1 MAKKN
6 GAQVGPNPLFD
17 VEAFK
22 QWQRERKATPEAF
35 QQFYKRSNF
44 VDRKL
49 RHKDGAGWTMLP
61 SKPEMRKLTD
71 PLTGQLYDMPI
82 NDYEDFLSFIRTDS
96 ELSELF
102 TKTGK
107 LKDAAT
113 PADYISYVFEK
124 SKRKIIVQEG
134 CGHIHLLEYSDFY
147 QLLRVTFV
155 SNGAV
160 VVYFR
165 VPGSVANVLIALAQ
179 SKASGTGRDKKPRH
193 ALGIYFWDLVRI
205 RGSVH
210 GSRYAFEYTSGTA
223 PSGRQG
229 GRKQGG
235 YYEVSTEPTVHH
247 FRKIVSDRREKL
259 TAGGKTARDDVEMQN
274 MLVDLKEVNKALADG
289 DMSKVANILNKYDI
303 DQRID
308 TTRAVY
314 VPTGQLVDEDK
325 IADVKRNLK
334 LAARGSAALI
344 AGEESDYHSELTG
357 AIDAYLSSS
366 GKTVKEY
373 EKYMT
378 DTVAQM
384 DARASLLSTS
394 HRRAYN
400 NLGKPHMDDEE
411 IDANIGADID
421 GRSAAALMRQ
431 EQYLIKM
438 GLWP

>member
-1 MAKKN
+1 MAKK
-6 GAQVGPNPLFD
+6 AAVTGPNPLYD
-17 VEAFK
+17 LEAFK

-35 QQFYKRSNF
+35 NQFYKRANIAE
-44 VDRKL
+44 RKL
-49 RHKDGAGWTMLP
+49 QHKDGAGWYTLP
-61 SKPEMRKLTD
+61 SRPEMRKLTD

-82 NDYEDFLSFIRTDS
+82 NDYENFLSFIRTDS
-96 ELSELF
+96 EVSELF
-102 TKTGK
+102 AKTGR
-107 LKDAAT
+107 LKDATT

-124 SKRKIIVQEG
+124 SKSELIVQEG
-134 CGHIHLLEYSDFY
+134 CGHISLLEYSTFY
-147 QLLRVTFV
+147 QLLRVTFTN
-155 SNGAV
+155 NGNV

-165 VPGSVANVLIALAQ
+165 VPVSVANVLIALAQ
-179 SKASGTGRDKKPRH
+179 SKAQGTGRDGKPRH
-193 ALGIYFWDLVRI
+193 SLGMYFWDLVRI
-205 RGSVH
+205 RGTIH
-210 GSRYAFEYTSGTA
+210 GSRYAFEYTNGTA
-223 PSGRQG
+223 PTGQPG

-235 YYEVSTEPTVHH
+235 YYEVDTEPTVRH
-247 FRKIVSDRREKL
+247 FRKIISDRREKL
-259 TAGGKTARDDVEMQN
+259 RVANKTAKDDVEIQN
-274 MLVDLKEVNKALADG
+274 MLSDLKEVNKAMADG
-289 DMSKVANILNKYDI
+289 DMSKVANILHKYDI
-303 DQRID
+303 EQRID

-314 VPTGQLVDEDK
+314 TPTGQLVDEDK

-334 LAARGSAALI
+334 LATRGKAALI

-357 AIDAYLSSS
+357 AIDDYLSSS

-378 DTVAQM
+378 DTVSQM

-400 NLGKPHMDDEE
+400 NLARPRMEDED
-411 IDANIGADID
+411 IDANIGVDID